1 MKKLEVFGAA
11 KLKGQIRISGSKNAS
26 LPILAATLLSNK
38 KISLANLPR
47 VKDIETMILLL
58 KSLGSIIEDNKKELI
73 IKNTKQTKTFAAY
86 SLVKTMRAGIL
97 VLGPLLA
104 KFGKAKVSLPGGC
117 AIGTRPVDIHLQA
130 LSKLGVKYKIIQGY
144 VHANAPKGLI
154 GANIKFPKVSV
165 GATENLIIAACLAK
179 GKTTLSNCA
188 IEPEIKDLVNFLI
201 NMGCNIKWTAKRTVR
216 IEGVNNLKELDYSV
230 MPDRIEAGTYLIAAA
245 LTEGNLK
252 ITGID
257 PKIIST
263 EINILKK
270 VGSKITLKKNEILI
284 QGSKKIK
291 NINIKTSPYPGFP
304 TDLQSQLM
312 VLLCKA
318 NKKSTIKEDIFA
330 NRFQSVSELKRMDA
344 KIEVKGNLSR
354 YRDFIFIEDVVETWF
369 RSATYK
375 SAENQIFNVGT
386 GLKTTIGELLEII
399 CKSVPGAEFFVQGST
414 PGDQNGIFADNSKL
428 KNILGINNFKQ
439 LDEGISVFNE
449 WANHFLNNYKIN
461 KKLSS

>member
-11 KLKGQIRISGSKNAS
+11 RLKGEIRISGSKNAS
-26 LPILAATLLSNK
+26 LPILAATLLSDK
-38 KISLANLPR
+38 KISLTNLPK

-58 KSLGSIIEDNKKELI
+58 KSLGSTIDDNKKILT
-73 IKNTKQTKTFAAY
+73 IKNNKQTKTFAAY

-165 GATENLIIAACLAK
+165 GATENLIIASCLAK

-201 NMGCNIKWTAKRTVR
+201 NMGCNIKWTAKRTIK
-216 IEGVNNLKELDYSV
+216 IEGVRNLREIRYQV

-252 ITGID
+252 IIGID

-263 EINILKK
+263 EIDILKK
-270 VGSKITLKKNEILI
+270 VGAKIVQKKNEISI

-304 TDLQSQLM
+304 TDLQAQMM

-318 NKKSTIKEDIFA
+318 NKRSYIREEIFENRFMHVAELNRMGAEISIHGNKAIIEGNVKFEAAELMATDLRASVSLILAALSAKGKSIINRIYHLDRGYEDI
-330 NRFQSVSELKRMDA
+330 EKKLKKVGA
-344 KIEVKGNLSR
+344 KIR
-354 YRDFIFIEDVVETWF
+354 R
-369 RSATYK
+369 
-375 SAENQIFNVGT
+375 
-386 GLKTTIGELLEII
+386 
-399 CKSVPGAEFFVQGST
+399 
-414 PGDQNGIFADNSKL
+414 
-428 KNILGINNFKQ
+428 IN
-439 LDEGISVFNE
+439 
-449 WANHFLNNYKIN
+449 
-461 KKLSS
+461 